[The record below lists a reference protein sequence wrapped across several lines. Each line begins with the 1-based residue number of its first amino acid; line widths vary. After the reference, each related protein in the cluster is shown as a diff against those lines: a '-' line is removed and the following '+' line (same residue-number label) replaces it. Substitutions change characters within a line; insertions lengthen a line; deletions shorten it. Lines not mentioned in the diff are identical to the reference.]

1 MTTDTRFGRVL
12 RRLRTDRGLDMQTIE
27 ERGDIGWGNVSRLE
41 RGDRQPTREMVGR
54 LAEAMALT
62 PVYREL
68 LFMAA
73 GFVPDRIAVRGGNGA
88 GVRGLIEAARAL
100 NAGKPI
106 TETSH
111 AAD

>member
-1 MTTDTRFGRVL
+1 MSTDTRFGRVL
-12 RRLRTDRGLDMQTIE
+12 RRLRTDRALDMQTLE

-68 LFMAA
+68 LFIAG
-73 GFVPDRIAVRGGNGA
+73 GFVPERMTRKSEVQD
-88 GVRGLIEAARAL
+88 LIDAARAL
-100 NAGKPI
+100 NGGQSIA
-106 TETSH
+106 ETAH